1 MKLRTKLQQ
10 KPIKLIE
17 NKKIEQNKLNPII
30 NIFQTK
36 AEILFNQKSF
46 LEILLSFIKKAQVDY
61 LTNNK
66 LNENED
72 NKDNSLKSK
81 NITKIKKILN
91 DFKDNLL
98 EIKKEKDKNVTL
110 FQKQKEQKES
120 ILKKI
125 IFNTVYS
132 KRSVSN
138 YNYINNN
145 YETLV
150 TENNENYLNKETP
163 QLKLLNFNV
172 ENQIKK
178 VDNLT
183 KRIQNIIQ
191 YYKTPH
197 LIESHLKEI
206 FCDDKKNNEFINE
219 LIHHKL
225 IEQREQFIEIVNMK
239 SLQDMRIGSIQGQ
252 VMGFRNALKD
262 IQKSSKSANNQEIIA
277 ERNKSYLETIK
288 EDEKNENLK
297 NSFSGVENGTYA
309 NENLFSN
316 GNDNLNEM
324 KNLKYLDMNEVEKLL
339 KLNMN
344 INVNINYNKQI
355 INNQFYND
363 LKSNIEENNSSNYSK
378 EENIDDDDSDVNNK
392 EENIEKKINDN

>member
-1 MKLRTKLQQ
+1 MKLRTKLQK
-10 KPIKLIE
+10 KPIKLRE

-30 NIFQTK
+30 NIFQTR

-46 LEILLSFIKKAQVDY
+46 LEIILSFIKKAQVDY

-66 LNENED
+66 LNEKED

-91 DFKDNLL
+91 DLNINLL

-110 FQKQKEQKES
+110 FQKQKEQKE
-120 ILKKI
+120 INLKKI

-145 YETLV
+145 YETLI

-191 YYKTPH
+191 NYKTPH
-197 LIESHLKEI
+197 LIQSHQKEI

-225 IEQREQFIEIVNMK
+225 IEQREKFIEVVNMK
-239 SLQDMRIGSIQGQ
+239 NLQDMRIASIQGQ
-252 VMGFRNALKD
+252 VIGYRNTLKD
-262 IQKSSKSANNQEIIA
+262 MQKSSKSANNQEIIP

-297 NSFSGVENGTYA
+297 NSFSGVENGTNV
-309 NENLFSN
+309 NENLFNN
-316 GNDNLNEM
+316 GIDNLNEI

-363 LKSNIEENNSSNYSK
+363 IKSNNEENNSSDFSK
-378 EENIDDDDSDVNNK
+378 EENIDDDNSDVNNK
-392 EENIEKKINDN
+392 EDDIKINDN

>member
-132 KRSVSN
+132 KRSV
-138 YNYINNN
+138 
-145 YETLV
+145 
-150 TENNENYLNKETP
+150 
-163 QLKLLNFNV
+163 
-172 ENQIKK
+172 
-178 VDNLT
+178 
-183 KRIQNIIQ
+183 
-191 YYKTPH
+191 
-197 LIESHLKEI
+197 
-206 FCDDKKNNEFINE
+206 
-219 LIHHKL
+219 
-225 IEQREQFIEIVNMK
+225 
-239 SLQDMRIGSIQGQ
+239 
-252 VMGFRNALKD
+252 
-262 IQKSSKSANNQEIIA
+262 
-277 ERNKSYLETIK
+277 
-288 EDEKNENLK
+288 
-297 NSFSGVENGTYA
+297 
-309 NENLFSN
+309 
-316 GNDNLNEM
+316 
-324 KNLKYLDMNEVEKLL
+324 
-339 KLNMN
+339 
-344 INVNINYNKQI
+344 
-355 INNQFYND
+355 
-363 LKSNIEENNSSNYSK
+363 
-378 EENIDDDDSDVNNK
+378 
-392 EENIEKKINDN
+392 

>member
-1 MKLRTKLQQ
+1 MKLRTKLQK
-10 KPIKLIE
+10 KPIKLRE
-17 NKKIEQNKLNPII
+17 NKKIEQSKLNPII
-30 NIFQTK
+30 NIFQTR

-46 LEILLSFIKKAQVDY
+46 LEIILSFIKKAQVDY

-66 LNENED
+66 LNEKED

-91 DFKDNLL
+91 DLNINLL

-110 FQKQKEQKES
+110 FQKQKEQKE
-120 ILKKI
+120 INLKKI

-145 YETLV
+145 YETLI

-191 YYKTPH
+191 NYKTPH
-197 LIESHLKEI
+197 LIQSHQKEI

-225 IEQREQFIEIVNMK
+225 IEQREKFIEVVNMK
-239 SLQDMRIGSIQGQ
+239 NLQDMRIGSIQGQ
-252 VMGFRNALKD
+252 VIGFRNTLKD
-262 IQKSSKSANNQEIIA
+262 MQKSSKSANNQEIIP

-297 NSFSGVENGTYA
+297 NSFSGVENGTNV
-309 NENLFSN
+309 NENLFNN
-316 GNDNLNEM
+316 GIDNLNEI

-363 LKSNIEENNSSNYSK
+363 IKSNNEENNSSNYSK
-378 EENIDDDDSDVNNK
+378 EENIDDDNSDVNNQ
-392 EENIEKKINDN
+392 EDNLKINDN